1 MLEASRIPYP
11 PTDLNDVSEVPMSR
25 TTQYRKVMK
34 PLLERKRRARINS
47 CLDALKD
54 LMVHALEGEGESIT
68 KLEKADVLELTV
80 KHLQRLKQQHMLQVN
95 PQIEANRFEA
105 GYRACLNEVSRMC
118 ATPGF
123 NVNLGQSLMSNL
135 TSKLNTTID
144 ASRLQPL
151 SVSVPSRSPPHSGI
165 RGPSTP
171 LVTTAVPLEL
181 TVPKSEASVS
191 APSDGGYSSGRD
203 SVSPHSAMS
212 PDFPQPEQPQKS
224 MRLL

>member
-1 MLEASRIPYP
+1 
-11 PTDLNDVSEVPMSR
+11 MSR

-80 KHLQRLKQQHMLQVN
+80 KHLQRLKQQHMLQVS
-95 PQIEANRFEA
+95 PQIEGNRYEA

-118 ATPGF
+118 STPGF
-123 NVNLGQSLMSNL
+123 NINLGQSLMSNL
-135 TSKLNTTID
+135 NSKLNGI
-144 ASRLQPL
+144 ASSRLQPL
-151 SVSVPSRSPPHSGI
+151 SVSVPSRTPPHSSVSGSC
-165 RGPSTP
+165 STP

-181 TVPKSEASVS
+181 TVPKSEASMS

-203 SVSPHSAMS
+203 SVSPHSALS
-212 PDFPQPEQPQKS
+212 PDFPQPEPQQKS
-224 MRLL
+224 VWRPF